1 MTADTLLSELA
12 PAKVNLTLRVL
23 GKRLDGYHDLE
34 SMVVFAHVA
43 DELTLSPAGALSLE
57 VDGPTAAA
65 AGDNSDNLVLRAA
78 LALGDRV
85 EGLRLGRFAL
95 SKRLPVAAGLGG
107 GSSDAAAALRLLAR
121 LNRLA
126 ADDPRLIEA
135 ARATGADVPVCLDP
149 RPRVM
154 RGIGDI
160 LSPPFELPK
169 IPALL
174 VNPGVPVPTKDVFAR
189 LGLAPGARRGT
200 ASEVDPA
207 RLKDF
212 AALID
217 YLKSQP
223 NDLEPPAVALQP
235 AIAGVLA
242 ALSGAG
248 GCRLARMSGSGAT
261 CFGLFESD
269 AAAAAAG
276 RAIAAAHPAW
286 WVAPT
291 VFAG

>member
-1 MTADTLLSELA
+1 MTADIFLSEAA

-43 DELTLSPAGALSLE
+43 DELTLSPGGALSLD

-65 AGDNSDNLVLRAA
+65 AGENSDNLVLRAA
-78 LALGDRV
+78 RALGARV

-121 LNRLA
+121 FNRLA
-126 ADDPRLIEA
+126 ADDPRLTEA
-135 ARATGADVPVCLDP
+135 ARVTGADVPVCLDP

-154 RGIGDI
+154 RGIGEI
-160 LSPPFELPK
+160 LSRPFELPK

-174 VNPGVPVPTKDVFAR
+174 VNPGVPVPTKDVFAH
-189 LGLAPGARRGT
+189 LALAPGARRAT

-212 AALID
+212 GALIA
-217 YLKSQP
+217 YLTSQP

-235 AIAGVLA
+235 AIADVLA

-269 AAAAAAG
+269 AAAVAAG
-276 RAIAAAHPAW
+276 RTIGAAHPAW
-286 WVAPT
+286 WVAST
-291 VFAG
+291 ALG